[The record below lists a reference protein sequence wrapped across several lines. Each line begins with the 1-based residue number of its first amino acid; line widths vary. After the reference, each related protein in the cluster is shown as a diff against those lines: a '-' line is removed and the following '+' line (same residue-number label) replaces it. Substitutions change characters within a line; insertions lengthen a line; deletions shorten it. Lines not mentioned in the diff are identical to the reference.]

1 MRVVLSPVHLAGMAA
16 TLAVIVL
23 AGIRS
28 GRHVESAAD
37 FAVGGGKG
45 GYLTVTG
52 ALIGTLVGGS
62 CTIGAAQGAY
72 IAGLYGIWYLIG
84 LTIGCLL
91 AGFFYAVPIR
101 RSGALTLQELFS
113 GRYGRTAGVVSSV
126 LTVAGVLI
134 SIVVQMLA
142 AVSLLS
148 AALALPA
155 WASALIAAALMLVYV
170 TFGGM
175 LGAGQA
181 GIIKTLL
188 LLSMTAAGIVY
199 VLTHMAALPAAFSS
213 LPRGEYF
220 SLWAGSGL
228 QENVASLVSAIVGFS
243 SSQMYIQVV
252 CAARSDKVARRSMI
266 FGGLFLIPVGAAM
279 LLIGLYMRLSE
290 PYIDASSALPA
301 FLLNHMPPLFGGAMI
316 AALLIT
322 VIGSGSGVALSI
334 STIITN
340 DLYKRFAKQTDEKRE
355 LLAARLS
362 LAAIFAV
369 GVLFTLTNVGSYM
382 LDWMFLSMA
391 LRSAVNFVP
400 FIAVLFLRRQ
410 VSQRQIIFTMLLGLG
425 VYLVW
430 TFTLGGALDPIFPSL
445 AVAFVYHA
453 LCARHAPHKQPAAGP
468 FC

>member
-1 MRVVLSPVHLAGMAA
+1 MGLTPLHLAGMGV

-23 AGIRS
+23 VGIHS
-28 GRHVESAAD
+28 GRHVQNASD
-37 FAVGGGKG
+37 FAVGGGKES
-45 GYLTVTG
+45 YLMVAG

-72 IAGLYGIWYLIG
+72 IAGLYGIWYMIG
-84 LTIGCLL
+84 LMIGCLL

-101 RSGALTLQELFS
+101 KSGVLTLQELFS
-113 GRYGRTAGVVSSV
+113 VRYGRTAGLVSSV

-148 AALALPA
+148 TALGLPA
-155 WASALIAAALMLVYV
+155 WVSALTAAALMLVYV

-175 LGAGQA
+175 LGAGQV
-181 GIIKTLL
+181 GIVKTLL
-188 LLSMTAAGIVY
+188 LLSMTVYGIVY
-199 VLTHMAALPAAFSS
+199 VPTHIAALPAALSS
-213 LPRGEYF
+213 LPRETYF
-220 SLWAGSGL
+220 SLWAGNGL
-228 QENVASLVSAIVGFS
+228 QANIASALSAVVGLS

-252 CAARSDKVARRSMI
+252 CAARSDKVARRSML
-266 FGGLFLIPVGAAM
+266 FGGLFLVPVGAAM
-279 LLIGLYMRLSE
+279 LLIGLYMRLSA
-290 PYIDASSALPA
+290 PDIAAAAALPT
-301 FLLNHMPPLFGGAMI
+301 FLLTHMSAFPAGVMI

-340 DLYKRFAKQTDEKRE
+340 DLYKRFARQADEKKE
-355 LLAARLS
+355 LLVARLS
-362 LAAIFAV
+362 LVAIFAS
-369 GVLFTLTNVGSYM
+369 GVVFALTNLGSYM

-400 FIAVLFLRRQ
+400 FVAVLFLRRR
-410 VSQRQIIFTMLLGLG
+410 VTERQIILTMFVGLG

-430 TFTLGGALDPIFPSL
+430 MFTLGGTLDPIFPGLGS
-445 AVAFVYHA
+445 AF
-453 LCARHAPHKQPAAGP
+453 LCYFVCSKRAAHAPAEA
-468 FC
+468 